1 MFSTVNKQAVV
12 IPNLRLFSNWFVEG
26 TKDPVHYMFNPSMN
40 YGICA
45 SDNLSCAVVM
55 INGLYTKFPGSRR
68 VLSFKSEEKLE
79 LSLHIPSQGGKR
91 ITCFVTFE
99 PSLITYG
106 FRVNDVSDS
115 QSIVTAPLRG
125 FNASTWEDAY
135 SRVLS
140 GVMLYNFNF
149 R

>member
-68 VLSFKSEEKLE
+68 NWNLVCIFLVREAKGLLVL
-79 LSLHIPSQGGKR
+79 
-91 ITCFVTFE
+91 
-99 PSLITYG
+99 
-106 FRVNDVSDS
+106 
-115 QSIVTAPLRG
+115 
-125 FNASTWEDAY
+125 
-135 SRVLS
+135 
-140 GVMLYNFNF
+140 
-149 R
+149 